1 VTADRAERARSFGS
15 VAELY
20 ERRRPGYPAALF
32 DDLLA
37 ASPGARRALEAGC
50 GTGRA
55 TVELARRGLEVVA
68 VEPDAEMAAVARR
81 ATRGLTVDLHA
92 GRFED
97 WEGPAAAFD
106 LVVSAQAWH
115 WVDFETGMG
124 VARRALAPGG
134 VLAVWWNRNGPW
146 EGELRAELD
155 EVYRRHAPE
164 LKRDFAET
172 PAFDGGARLDGF
184 DPIEVRSY
192 DWTESYDATSFVEY
206 LLTHSDHILLEPA
219 RRSALAAALAEAIE
233 RVGGGRLVYP
243 HRTMMLMARRE
254 QSGATV

>member
-1 VTADRAERARSFGS
+1 MTVGVALPSDERATSFGG

-20 ERRRPGYPAALF
+20 DRRRPGDPARLF

-37 ASPGARRALEAGC
+37 LAPGARRALEAGC

-68 VEPDAEMAAVARR
+68 VEPDPAMAALARR
-81 ATRGLTVDLHA
+81 ACAGLPVTVGA

-97 WEGPAAAFD
+97 WDGPAEGFD
-106 LVVSAQAWH
+106 VVVSAQAWH
-115 WVDFETGMG
+115 WVEHQAGMA

-134 VLAVWWNRNGPW
+134 LLAVWWNRNGRW
-146 EGELRAELD
+146 EGELREALD

-164 LKRDFAET
+164 LARDFAET
-172 PAFDGGARLDGF
+172 PPFRGGDRLDGF
-184 DPIEVRSY
+184 GPLEVRHY
-192 DWTESYDATSFVEY
+192 DWELEYDATAFVEF

-219 RRSALAAALAEAIE
+219 RRAALAGAVEEAIQ

-243 HRTMMLMARRE
+243 YRTFMLTARR
-254 QSGATV
+254 T